1 MEPLEPSGSG
11 GSAHW
16 GDLNEPMTPEP
27 AIARW
32 RRALEGWA
40 IPEHILRAAP
50 ESPWTFPVEL
60 FARRAEASVRR
71 APSPSTERA
80 GEALPEGG
88 TVVDVGV
95 GGGAAS
101 LPLARR
107 ASLIVG
113 VDSSEEMLRTFR
125 DAAERV
131 GVEAR
136 TVPGRWP
143 DVAPDVTPA
152 DVVVCHHVLYNVADL
167 EPFVRALS
175 DHAHRRVV
183 VEMTERHPLAW
194 MNDLWL
200 RFHGLRRPED
210 PTAADARDALEELG
224 IPTRREDHVAP
235 GSGAGF
241 ARRED
246 AVAFIRRRLCLPAER
261 DPEVAEALGDRLAE
275 HDGMW
280 TSSSAAQRLVTLWW
294 DT

>member
-1 MEPLEPSGSG
+1 
-11 GSAHW
+11 
-16 GDLNEPMTPEP
+16 MTPQP
-27 AIARW
+27 ATVRW
-32 RRALEGWA
+32 RRALEAWA

-60 FARRAEASVRR
+60 FAQRAEAAVRR
-71 APSPSTERA
+71 APSRSTARA
-80 GEALPEGG
+80 TEALPERG
-88 TVVDVGV
+88 TVLDVGV

-101 LPLARR
+101 LPMAAR

-113 VDSSEEMLRTFR
+113 VDSSEEMLRTFA
-125 DAAERV
+125 DAASRA
-131 GVEAR
+131 GVDAR

-143 DVAPDVTPA
+143 DVAPDVDMA
-152 DVVVCHHVLYNVADL
+152 DVVVCHHVLYNVADI

-175 DHAHRRVV
+175 EHARRRVV

-200 RFHGLRRPED
+200 RFHGLRRPEG
-210 PTAADARDALEELG
+210 PTAADARRALEDLG
-224 IPTRREDHVAP
+224 IRARREDHRAP

-275 HDGMW
+275 HDGVW
-280 TSSSAAQRLVTLWW
+280 TSSAASQPLVTLLW
-294 DT
+294 DP